1 MYLEGQNSDFRE
13 NIFSLHGELGREWI
27 KQLPKQIAY
36 FEGLWE
42 IRVGKPFTNLSY
54 NFIASALT
62 TDGAPIV
69 LKLGV
74 PNQEL
79 SSEIEALKIYAGRG
93 CVGLLAS
100 QADQGA
106 LLLERALPGS
116 TLKTG
121 VADDDQATRIAAHVM
136 RILWRADPESD
147 TFPTVAKWG
156 LGFRR
161 LRTAFGGE
169 SGPFP
174 ESLMAQADAIYA
186 EYVASSKPGVLLHG
200 DLHHENILSDEVHG
214 WLAID
219 PKGVIGEPAYE
230 VGALLRNVKPS
241 LLHEGNLRQICDRRT
256 GILVEELG
264 FERER
269 IVGWGFSQAVL
280 SAWWDYEDHG
290 RVGEEALK
298 IARTLFDM
306 L

>member
-1 MYLEGQNSDFRE
+1 M
-13 NIFSLHGELGREWI
+13 
-27 KQLPKQIAY
+27 
-36 FEGLWE
+36 
-42 IRVGKPFTNLSY
+42 
-54 NFIASALT
+54 
-62 TDGAPIV
+62 

-79 SSEIEALKIYAGRG
+79 SSEVEALKIYAGRG
-93 CVGLLAS
+93 CVGLLAA

-106 LLLERALPGS
+106 LLLERALPGC
-116 TLKTG
+116 TLKITA
-121 VADDDQATRIAAHVM
+121 ADDDQATRIAADVM
-136 RILWRADPESD
+136 RMLRRADPESD
-147 TFPTVAKWG
+147 AFPTVAKWG

-161 LRTAFGGE
+161 LRVAFGGA

-174 ESLMAQADAIYA
+174 ESQVARADAIYS
-186 EYVASSKPGVLLHG
+186 EYVASSKPGALLHG
-200 DLHHENILSDEVHG
+200 DLHHENILSDEVRG

-241 LLHEGNLRQICDRRT
+241 LLREGNLRQICDRRT

-306 L
+306 LKLMRIDL